1 MGGRVD
7 IVNTKIIKYSFLLNN
22 YVLEEEIYREVI
34 QAK

>member
-1 MGGRVD
+1 MGGRAD

-22 YVLEEEIYREVI
+22 YILEEEIYREVI